1 MLNVL
6 DDLSK
11 VTADGQSPLHFSVA
25 MTDVRANLSSGPV
38 PSRVTLRL
46 GGEQSAVDHAAVEVR
61 KLVESHPSADGRVDV
76 YQQHLTKVR
85 CLCFIILR
93 LFF

>member
-1 MLNVL
+1 MLNLL
-6 DDLSK
+6 DDLCG
-11 VTADGQSPLHFSVA
+11 VNVNGQSALHYSIA

-46 GGEQSAVDHAAVEVR
+46 GGEQSAVDRAAVEVR
-61 KLVESHPSADGRVDV
+61 KLVESHPSAEGRVDV

-85 CLCFIILR
+85 TDRSCSH
-93 LFF
+93 